1 MCEQFNCKSK
11 ECCDCMKGLPKN
23 KRTAFLQVFFTSV
36 RVSPMKKTWLI
47 AAQLAALLSAPAR
60 ADDDEFV
67 APAATAAPPVASAPV
82 SVKKNRASR
91 TASAALAT
99 PANHAASAP
108 QALTPAQDLL
118 FSALGLI
125 GVKYKW
131 GGNDPSQG
139 LDCSG
144 FVKYVFQSSL
154 KLTLPRTALEMSRVG
169 EKIDR
174 EELKPGD
181 LVFFNTLRRQ
191 FSHVGIYLGDNRFVH
206 APRKGRRIE
215 VVKITDKYWS
225 SRFNGGRRMSEH
237 DTEAVDVASLL
248 AFAGNKQAEVNE
260 EIRSQG
266 AEQTKTCRKVTTGKG
281 AKRKTVTVCNKTAK
295 PVAKKVIRKPAK
307 AKAATKKSSKTK
319 KKS

>member
-1 MCEQFNCKSK
+1 
-11 ECCDCMKGLPKN
+11 
-23 KRTAFLQVFFTSV
+23 
-36 RVSPMKKTWLI
+36 MKKTWFI
-47 AAQLAALLSAPAR
+47 PALALAVCSGVAR
-60 ADDDEFV
+60 ADDDDEFV
-67 APAATAAPPVASAPV
+67 APAATVVASAPIVAKKARKPAAASV
-82 SVKKNRASR
+82 S
-91 TASAALAT
+91 
-99 PANHAASAP
+99 ASAP
-108 QALTPAQDLL
+108 QARTASAPQARTASAPQELTPAQDLL

-144 FVKYVFQSSL
+144 FVKYVFQNSL

-181 LVFFNTLRRQ
+181 LVFFNTLKRQ

-215 VVKITDKYWS
+215 VVNITDKYWS
-225 SRFNGGRRMSEH
+225 TRFNGARRMSDH

-248 AFAGNKQAEVNE
+248 AFAGNKQAEVSQQIRE
-260 EIRSQG
+260 EK
-266 AEQTKTCRKVTTGKG
+266 AERAASCRKVTTGKG
-281 AKRKTVTVCNKTAK
+281 AKRKTVTVCDKPKQVKVAKKSTAKKAVATKKTAK
-295 PVAKKVIRKPAK
+295 KR
-307 AKAATKKSSKTK
+307 
-319 KKS
+319 